1 MRSSS
6 IRAVAGN
13 STRSRVSHRL
23 VAATMTISVLGACA
37 MPARTA
43 MMSAQPASA
52 ERVTDIGYAEIAT
65 RLSPGAVISLSEDQI
80 RARNVRSVAD
90 LFESIPGATVDRS
103 RGGPTL
109 RLRNVAANQSAVNTE
124 PLIIIDGV
132 PLSRYDRGNGLAA
145 LNRLDIERIDVL
157 RDAAAAM
164 YGVRGGRGV
173 VLIKTRRG
181 R

>member
-6 IRAVAGN
+6 ISLVAGR
-13 STRSRVSHRL
+13 STWRRASHRFI
-23 VAATMTISVLGACA
+23 AMIATTSVLGACA
-37 MPARTA
+37 LPARTNTA
-43 MMSAQPASA
+43 SVEPARA
-52 ERVTDIGYAEIAT
+52 DRVTDIGYAEMAE
-65 RLSPGAVISLSEDQI
+65 RLAPGSVTSLSAEQI
-80 RARNVRSVAD
+80 RARNVSSVAD
-90 LFESIPGATVDRS
+90 LFEMIPGATVDRS
-103 RGGPTL
+103 RGGATV

-124 PLIIIDGV
+124 PLIVIDGV
-132 PLSRYDRGNGLAA
+132 PLSRYDRPSALAA

-173 VLIKTRRG
+173 VLIKTKRG

>member
-6 IRAVAGN
+6 ISSVAGH
-13 STRSRVSHRL
+13 STWGRASHRL
-23 VAATMTISVLGACA
+23 IAAIATTSVLGACA
-37 MPARTA
+37 TPARTNTV
-43 MMSAQPASA
+43 SVEPASA
-52 ERVTDIGYAEIAT
+52 DRVVDIGYGEMSARLAPGSVSSLGADEI
-65 RLSPGAVISLSEDQI
+65 RS
-80 RARNVRSVAD
+80 RNLRSVVD
-90 LFESIPGATVDRS
+90 LFETIPGATVDRS
-103 RGGPTL
+103 RGGATL
-109 RLRNVAANQSAVNTE
+109 RLRNVAANQSAANTE

-132 PLSRYDRGNGLAA
+132 PMSRYDRNNGLAA

-173 VLIKTRRG
+173 VLIKTKRG